1 MYDVVCFLRDTAI
14 DTGCDVPK
22 EKSVYRKDACLY
34 AWFPRFRMRKGVY
47 VCACIPE

>member
-22 EKSVYRKDACLY
+22 EKSVYRKGTCLY
-34 AWFPRFRMRKGVY
+34 AWFPGVY